1 VSVATD
7 KSTADFFW
15 GSPMFDTIRIQDL
28 AADEIR
34 ELLTEEGS
42 ELDEQQ
48 AAALQE
54 FITEIGGLENALS
67 AIAMLSEMEEAA

>member
-1 VSVATD
+1 MS
-7 KSTADFFW
+7 
-15 GSPMFDTIRIQDL
+15 DTIRIQDL

-48 AAALQE
+48 AAALHE
-54 FITEIGGLENALS
+54 FIAEIGGLENALS
-67 AIAMLSEMEEAA
+67 AIAMLSELEDAA

>member
-1 VSVATD
+1 MS
-7 KSTADFFW
+7 
-15 GSPMFDTIRIQDL
+15 DTIRIQDL

-54 FITEIGGLENALS
+54 FISEIGGLENALS
-67 AIAMLSEMEEAA
+67 AIAMLSELEDAA

>member
-1 VSVATD
+1 MS
-7 KSTADFFW
+7 
-15 GSPMFDTIRIQDL
+15 DTIRIQDL

-48 AAALQE
+48 AAALQQ
-54 FITEIGGLENALS
+54 FIAEIGGLENALS
-67 AIAMLSEMEEAA
+67 AIAMLSELEDAA

>member
-1 VSVATD
+1 MS
-7 KSTADFFW
+7 
-15 GSPMFDTIRIQDL
+15 DTIRIQDL

-34 ELLTEEGS
+34 ELLTEEGR

-54 FITEIGGLENALS
+54 FIAEIGGLENALS
-67 AIAMLSEMEEAA
+67 AIALLSELEDAA